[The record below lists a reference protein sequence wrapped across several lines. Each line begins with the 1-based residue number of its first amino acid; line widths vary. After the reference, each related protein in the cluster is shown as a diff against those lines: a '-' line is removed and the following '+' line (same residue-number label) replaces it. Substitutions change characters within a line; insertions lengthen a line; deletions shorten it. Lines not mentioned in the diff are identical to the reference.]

1 MSLITLGLHVSHNS
15 SACLV
20 KDGQILAAVQ
30 EERLSRVKQY
40 EGFPADSIAFVLAK
54 ANLSVDDIDSVA
66 IAGLNQHKENPYFV
80 YGNPKSS
87 LRYIFSKLSASIKA
101 RISLAFLDRFIYSK
115 EGYKNYVYDA
125 LKQLGIDVN
134 KVKMVD
140 HHLSHIASA
149 FYPSGYSE
157 AIVISQ
163 DGRGDFLSGSV
174 YKANASGLQL
184 VYKQSA
190 SSSLAQLYAGVT
202 MFLGFT
208 PLKHE
213 GKITGLAAFGKPNE
227 LTQKIVNLFEI
238 KETGELIR
246 KEISLDSE
254 IQIPKGD
261 LKKLKATAQEYFGF
275 AEAGFVFQ
283 LWLKEHS
290 NGISREDVAYAI
302 QEATEQVL
310 LKSVTATIQYLNIKK
325 PISIGLAGGIFA
337 NVKLNQRIRESSK
350 LVENVFVQPAMGD
363 EGLAIG
369 AAYLHQVEN
378 NVTIDQLRHVYMGNE
393 YSDGEIEEELKKWSA
408 SYVYKKYDDIERE
421 IAVQLADEKV
431 VGRFNGAMEFGPR
444 ALGNRSILIHPT
456 NKDINDIVNKRLKR
470 TEFMPFAPSV
480 LDYRA
485 KDYFIGFDEKH
496 LTADWMTITYDVY
509 PEKVKEIDAVVHIDE
524 TARPQIVKS
533 ETNSSYHRILEE
545 FNTLTGIGCF
555 VNTSF
560 NMHEEPIVASPFD
573 AMRAFDLGS
582 VDYLAIGNFIVEKK

>member
-20 KDGQILAAVQ
+20 KDGQILASIQ
-30 EERLSRVKQY
+30 EERLRRVKQY
-40 EGFPADSIAFVLAK
+40 EGFPTESIAFVLAK
-54 ANLSVDDIDSVA
+54 ANFSVDDIDSVV

-80 YGNPKSS
+80 YSPKKSS
-87 LRYIFSKLSASIKA
+87 FRYILSKLSASIKA
-101 RISLAFLDRFIYSK
+101 RTSLVFLDRFIYSK
-115 EGYKNYVYDA
+115 DGYKDFVYKA
-125 LKQLGIDVN
+125 LTQLGIDVN
-134 KVKMVD
+134 KVNIVD

-149 FYPSGYSE
+149 FYPSGYTE

-174 YKANASGLQL
+174 YMANASGLEL

-190 SSSLAQLYAGVT
+190 ASSLAQLYAGVT

-213 GKITGLAAFGKPNE
+213 GKITGLAAFGKPND
-227 LTQKIVNLFEI
+227 LTQKIVELFEI
-238 KETGELIR
+238 KESGELIR
-246 KEISLDSE
+246 KEISLSRGTE
-254 IQIPKGD
+254 ISKVDQ
-261 LKKLKATAQEYFGF
+261 KKLKATAQEYMGF
-275 AEAGFVFQ
+275 AKAGFEFQ

-290 NGISREDVAYAI
+290 NGMNREDVAYAI

-310 LKSVTATIQYLNIKK
+310 LKSVSATIQYLNIEK
-325 PISIGLAGGIFA
+325 PISICLAGGIFA

-350 LVENVFVQPAMGD
+350 MVDNIFVQPAMGD
-363 EGLAIG
+363 EGLAVG

-378 NVTIDQLRHVYMGNE
+378 NVTIDPLKHVYFGND
-393 YSDGEIEEELKKWSA
+393 YSDVEIEEELKKWSA
-408 SYVYKKYDDIERE
+408 SYIYKKYDSVERE
-421 IAVQLADEKV
+421 IAARLADEKV

-456 NKDINDIVNKRLKR
+456 NKNINDIVNKRLKR

-485 KDYFIGFDEKH
+485 KDYFMGFDEKH

-509 PEKVKEIDAVVHIDE
+509 PEKVKEIDAVVHIDK

-533 ETNSSYHRILEE
+533 ETNASYYRILEE

-582 VDYLAIGNFIVEKK
+582 VDCLAIGNFIVEKK